1 VVARQRILVVDDEE
15 SIRDVAGT
23 SLELAGFEV
32 RTAADGYAALR
43 AIDDFAPHLILLDVN
58 MPGVDGFEVVRR
70 IRAAGHATPV
80 VFLTARDGVD
90 DAVSGFGAGG
100 DDYVTKP
107 FHLKVLLARVEAVLR
122 RAGGVVPARERLAC
136 GGIEVDEGTH
146 RVWRDGA
153 LVELS
158 PTEYRLLHYLL
169 RNGGVV
175 VSRAQILEHVWGSDE
190 AGGGVVDTFMST
202 LRRKVDRSEP
212 RVLHTV
218 RGFGYVARDDQ

>member
-43 AIDDFAPHLILLDVN
+43 AIDDFAPHLVLLDVN

-122 RAGGVVPARERLAC
+122 RAGGVVPALERLAC
-136 GGIEVDEGTH
+136 GGIEIDDGTH

-169 RNGGVV
+169 RNAGVV
-175 VSRAQILEHVWGSDE
+175 VTRAQILEHVWGSDE
-190 AGGGVVDTFMST
+190 TGGGVVDTFMST
-202 LRRKVDRSEP
+202 LRRKVDRSDT

>member
-1 VVARQRILVVDDEE
+1 LVVDDEE

-43 AIDDFAPHLILLDVN
+43 AIDDFAPHLVLLDVN

-80 VFLTARDGVD
+80 VFLTARDGVE

-122 RAGGVVPARERLAC
+122 RAGGVVPALERLAC
-136 GGIEVDEGTH
+136 GGIEIDEGTH

-169 RNGGVV
+169 RNAGVL

-190 AGGGVVDTFMST
+190 TGGGVVDTFMST

>member
-1 VVARQRILVVDDEE
+1 LVVDDEE

-43 AIDDFAPHLILLDVN
+43 AIDDFAPHLVLLDVN

-80 VFLTARDGVD
+80 VFLTARDGVE

-122 RAGGVVPARERLAC
+122 RAGGVVPALERLAC
-136 GGIEVDEGTH
+136 GGIEIDEGTH

-169 RNGGVV
+169 RNAGVV
-175 VSRAQILEHVWGSDE
+175 VSRAQILEHVWGSD
-190 AGGGVVDTFMST
+190 ATGGGVVDTFMST